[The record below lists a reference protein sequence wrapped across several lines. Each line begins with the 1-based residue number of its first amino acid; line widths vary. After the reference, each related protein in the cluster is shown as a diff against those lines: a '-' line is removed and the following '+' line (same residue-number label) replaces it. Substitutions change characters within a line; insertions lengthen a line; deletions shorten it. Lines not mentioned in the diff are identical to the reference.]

1 MLDPSKSTQ
10 NTAAPQ
16 PGRNDAERVR
26 YLNPQT
32 LAPPPSAGE
41 RWGPALASVTVGAGF
56 FFLGALFDVVLQQ
69 HGIGAPAILWGDLLA
84 GVVAGLLVL
93 FYEQRRRRELI
104 QQLSVI
110 QLMNH
115 HVRNSLQVISYASS
129 AEDREQHVKKVREAI
144 ERIDWALREVLTGRN
159 SSQ

>member
-1 MLDPSKSTQ
+1 MHNS
-10 NTAAPQ
+10 AVPQ
-16 PGRNDAERVR
+16 PGRKDAERGR

-32 LAPPPSAGE
+32 LASPRNLAEG
-41 RWGPALASVTVGAGF
+41 WGPALTSVAVGVGF
-56 FFLGALFDVVLQQ
+56 FFLGAVFDIVLQQ

-93 FYEQRRRRELI
+93 FYERRRRRELI
-104 QQLSVI
+104 RQLEVI

-129 AEDREQHVKKVREAI
+129 SEDREQHMQKVREAI

-159 SSQ
+159 GSQ

>member
-1 MLDPSKSTQ
+1 MELSNPSQST
-10 NTAAPQ
+10 ASPQ
-16 PGRNDAERVR
+16 PGRNDAQRAR

-32 LAPPPSAGE
+32 LGSASRGGE
-41 RWGPALASVTVGAGF
+41 HWGPALTSVTVGTGF
-56 FFLGALFDVVLQQ
+56 FFLGALFDIVLQQ
-69 HGIGAPAILWGDLLA
+69 HGVGAPAILWGDVV
-84 GVVAGLLVL
+84 GGIVAGLLVL
-93 FYEQRRRRELI
+93 FYERRRRRELM

-129 AEDREQHVKKVREAI
+129 SEDREQHVNKVREAI

-159 SSQ
+159 STQ